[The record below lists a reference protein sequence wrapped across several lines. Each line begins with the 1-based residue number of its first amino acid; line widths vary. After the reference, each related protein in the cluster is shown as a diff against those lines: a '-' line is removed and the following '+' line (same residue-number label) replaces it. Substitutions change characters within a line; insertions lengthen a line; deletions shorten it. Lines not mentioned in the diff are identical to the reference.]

1 MDFYLL
7 VATISLA
14 MQLVVL
20 VLLVTAYGLK
30 RQKKFRQHG
39 ILMFTSVILHI
50 ITVLIIMVPS
60 FSVIAF
66 TITGLPSMVI
76 LLAVIHAVFGL
87 STLALGIWITLSW
100 RFRQSLQY
108 CTPKRLVMRTTFIL
122 WVITI
127 SIGVTLYFSL
137 YLPLLA

>member
-20 VLLVTAYGLK
+20 VLLVTAYELN

-66 TITGLPSMVI
+66 TTTGLSSIII
-76 LLAVIHAVFGL
+76 LLTVIHAVFGL
-87 STLALGIWITLSW
+87 STLALGVWIAFSW
-100 RFRQSLQY
+100 RFRRSLQY
-108 CTPKRLVMRTTFIL
+108 CAPKKRVMRATFTL
-122 WVITI
+122 WAI
-127 SIGVTLYFSL
+127 SIVFGVIMYFGLYN
-137 YLPLLA
+137 PLMA